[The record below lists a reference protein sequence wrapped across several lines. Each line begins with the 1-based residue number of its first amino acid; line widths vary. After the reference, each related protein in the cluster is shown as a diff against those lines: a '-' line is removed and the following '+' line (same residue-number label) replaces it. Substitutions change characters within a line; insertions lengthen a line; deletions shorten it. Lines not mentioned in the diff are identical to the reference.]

1 MSLTFTIVLYC
12 IVLLVLLLERW
23 CHNGPSDMHVSI
35 VDSTCKYKYCSFQA
49 HVVKNRPMW
58 DPNPAPSMSWPI
70 ALSTE
75 LQGELCI
82 PLSVNTRNKK
92 KGGLVFFFGSG
103 ATARQGPEFAE
114 GCGPAGHWPQGKA
127 PQSMGVG
134 FIRALLRGAV
144 LSSYASVLTN
154 DAQLHAS
161 VCTGVHT

>member
-1 MSLTFTIVLYC
+1 MDANFNQHGS
-12 IVLLVLLLERW
+12 R
-23 CHNGPSDMHVSI
+23 
-35 VDSTCKYKYCSFQA
+35 A
-49 HVVKNRPMW
+49 
-58 DPNPAPSMSWPI
+58 APESNAS
-70 ALSTE
+70 
-75 LQGELCI
+75 
-82 PLSVNTRNKK
+82 
-92 KGGLVFFFGSG
+92 GSG

-134 FIRALLRGAV
+134 FIRALLSRAV

>member
-1 MSLTFTIVLYC
+1 VHTPL
-12 IVLLVLLLERW
+12 
-23 CHNGPSDMHVSI
+23 
-35 VDSTCKYKYCSFQA
+35 
-49 HVVKNRPMW
+49 
-58 DPNPAPSMSWPI
+58 
-70 ALSTE
+70 
-75 LQGELCI
+75 GEY
-82 PLSVNTRNKK
+82 TKQK
-92 KGGLVFFFGSG
+92 KGGAGVFCFGSG

-134 FIRALLRGAV
+134 FIRALLSRAV